1 MKKLG
6 GRRLLLGLLI
16 VFFVLIGY
24 TIWDNN
30 RIKIIEQ
37 EIIIDNLPTELEG
50 FTILQISDLHEKQ
63 FGKSQKQ
70 LHNAVNSLR
79 YDAIVFT
86 GDMLARSESFNY
98 KPFYSLLDGIDNKEV
113 ALFVPGNTDPASYS
127 LKPHEPYHKTDF
139 IIGMEQRGVR
149 LLESLYTLEL
159 GESNIH
165 FVDFELSVKNRH
177 KMIALIVEKEGQENE
192 PFSEFYKHQKKLS
205 EDLSQLEH
213 LNASEVLIAL
223 THYPVVDNRLDI
235 IEMDSRYLLRD
246 FDLII
251 AGHYHGGQ
259 IRIPFLGAL
268 FVPEVFYERNGFLPP
283 QDRVKGL
290 WNYKGFNQY
299 VSTGLGSSDAISFLK
314 FRLFNTPEINRLTLR
329 KGN

>member
-50 FTILQISDLHEKQ
+50 FTILQLSDLHEKQ
-63 FGKSQKQ
+63 FGKNQKK
-70 LHNAVNSLR
+70 LLNAVNSLD

-86 GDMLARSESFNY
+86 GDMLVRSESVNY
-98 KPFYSLLDGIDNKEV
+98 KPFYSLLDGIDNKEA

-127 LKPHEPYHKTDF
+127 LKPHEPYLKNNF

-159 GESNIH
+159 GQSKVH
-165 FVDFELSVKNRH
+165 FVDFELSIKNWH
-177 KMIALIVEKEGQENE
+177 KMIALIDEKEGQENE
-192 PFSEFYKHQKKLS
+192 PFREFYKHKKKLS
-205 EDLSQLEH
+205 EDLSRLEQ
-213 LNASEVLIAL
+213 LNASDVLIAL
-223 THYPVVDNRLDI
+223 THYPVVDKRFDALAK
-235 IEMDSRYLLRD
+235 DSRYLLRD
-246 FDLII
+246 YDLII

-259 IRIPFLGAL
+259 IRIPVLGAL
-268 FVPEVFYERNGFLPP
+268 FIPEPWYDRNGLFPP

-290 WNYKGFNQY
+290 WDYQEIKQY